1 MSETVEKCMCEM
13 DGAIRQ
19 CKECPLHK
27 NRIHA
32 VPGEGNLRAK
42 YMFLGEA
49 PGRQED
55 DDGKPFI
62 GRSGKLLS
70 ELLDANGLK
79 RAEVYI
85 TNAVKCRPPENRAP
99 TDMELTACRA
109 FWLNRQIELINPQ
122 MIVLLGK
129 VPLRQMLN
137 EIGALRD
144 IHGQLREEDGRKF
157 YITFHPAAALRSPA
171 MRTMM
176 EEDFKKLPSL
186 I

>member
-1 MSETVEKCMCEM
+1 MSENVEKCMLE
-13 DGAIRQ
+13 INESIKQ

-27 NRIHA
+27 NRIHP
-32 VPGEGNLRAK
+32 VPGEGNLQAK
-42 YMFLGEA
+42 IMFLGEA
-49 PGRQED
+49 PGRMED

-62 GRSGKLLS
+62 GRSGKYLTQLL
-70 ELLDANGLK
+70 EANGFS
-79 RAEVYI
+79 RSDVYI

-109 FWLNRQIELINPQ
+109 FWLNRQIELINPRL
-122 MIVLLGK
+122 IVLLGK

-144 IHGQLREEDGRKF
+144 IHGQVRQDDCRKY

-171 MRTMM
+171 MRAMM
-176 EEDFKKLPSL
+176 EEDFKKIHTL